1 MGIVI
6 QLWHDGWVACTS
18 PSFSRLYLWLELCC
32 GYCHTALT
40 RWVGYLYQSFLL
52 SPVPLTWTLLWVLSY
67 SSNTMGRLPGC
78 TTSFSRVYLLLELCC
93 GYCHA
98 ALTRWVG
105 YLYQSFLLSP
115 VPLTWTLLWVLS
127 YSSDTMGRLP
137 VPVLPSL
144 ACTSDLNSVVGIV
157 IQLWHDGWVACTS
170 HSLAS
175 TSDLNSAVDIVV
187 IQR

>member
-1 MGIVI
+1 MGRLPGCTSPSFSRLYLWLELCCGYCHTALTRWVGYLYQSFLLSPVPLTWTLLWVLSYSSNTVGGLPVTVLPSLACTSDLNSVVGIVI

-52 SPVPLTWTLLWVLSY
+52 SPVPLT
-67 SSNTMGRLPGC
+67 R
-78 TTSFSRVYLLLELCC
+78 
-93 GYCHA
+93 
-98 ALTRWVG
+98 
-105 YLYQSFLLSP
+105 
-115 VPLTWTLLWVLS
+115 TLLWVLS

-157 IQLWHDGWVACTS
+157 IQL
-170 HSLAS
+170 
-175 TSDLNSAVDIVV
+175 
-187 IQR
+187 